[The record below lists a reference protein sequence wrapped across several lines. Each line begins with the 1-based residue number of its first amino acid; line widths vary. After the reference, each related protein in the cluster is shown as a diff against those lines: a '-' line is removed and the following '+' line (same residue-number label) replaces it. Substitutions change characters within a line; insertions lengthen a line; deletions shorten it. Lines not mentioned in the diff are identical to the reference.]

1 MSSLPK
7 SINLIE
13 VGPREGFQFEG
24 IGDPGKI
31 STDSKVRL
39 VDALSGTGIQTIQVI
54 SFVHP
59 KAVPQVADAEE
70 VAKRFKR
77 KPGVKYTAVY
87 LNDKGLERA
96 WNTGKLD
103 FEGHFYLAASE
114 TFSKRN
120 TKRTLEE
127 EVTAQ
132 RRMIEAHREKGIP
145 IEFAGVTAA
154 FGCNFEGDISLN
166 TLIDRIK
173 VIFELDREYD
183 LNLQKL
189 QLADTMGWANPEQIK
204 RTIGEIKDIWPNLDI
219 GLHLHDT
226 RGTGMANVFAA
237 LEMGVTNFDSAVAGL
252 GGCPF
257 AGHRAA
263 AGNVCTEDIVFMCEE
278 MGISTAVNLDTLI
291 ECAQLAEDIVGH
303 PLPGKVMKGG
313 SLDKYRIK
321 EKSQGR

>member
-7 SINLIE
+7 SINLTE
-13 VGPREGFQFEG
+13 VGPREGYQFEG
-24 IGDPGKI
+24 IGDPGRV

-39 VDALSGTGIQTIQVI
+39 VDALSETGLKRIQVI

-77 KPGVKYTAVY
+77 KPGITYTSVY

-96 WNTGKLD
+96 LNTGKID
-103 FEGHFYLAASE
+103 VEGHVYLTASE
-114 TFSKRN
+114 AFSKRN
-120 TKRTLEE
+120 TNRPLEE
-127 EVTAQ
+127 EVIAQ
-132 RRMIEAHREKGIP
+132 RKLIEFQKEKKIP
-145 IEFAGVTAA
+145 IKGGGVMTA
-154 FGCNFEGDISLN
+154 FGCNFEGDISF
-166 TLIDRIK
+166 DK
-173 VIFELDREYD
+173 VLSRMKIIFELAQEYD
-183 LNLQKL
+183 FKIEYF

-204 RTIGEIKDIWPNLDI
+204 RTIGAVRNIWPTLNV

-226 RGTGMANVFAA
+226 RGTGLTNVYAA
-237 LEMGVTNFDSAVAGL
+237 LELGVTDFDSAVAGL

-257 AGHRAA
+257 AGHKAA

-278 MGISTAVNLDTLI
+278 MGVNTGVDLDKLI
-291 ECAQLAEDIVGH
+291 ECAKLAEEVVGH

-313 SLDKYRIK
+313 NLKKFRVK
-321 EKSQGR
+321 GN

>member
-31 STDSKVRL
+31 STDSKVKL
-39 VDALSGTGIQTIQVI
+39 VDALSETGIRTIQVI

-87 LNDKGLERA
+87 LNDKGLERV
-96 WNTGKLD
+96 WNTGKFD
-103 FEGHFYLAASE
+103 FDAHIYLTASE
-114 TFSKRN
+114 AFSKRN
-120 TKRTLEE
+120 IKRTLEE
-127 EVTAQ
+127 EVSAQ
-132 RRMIEAHREKGIP
+132 RKIIEIHKEKKIP
-145 IEFAGVTAA
+145 ITWGGVMAA
-154 FGCNFEGDISLN
+154 FGCNLEGDIALN
-166 TLIDRIK
+166 KIIDRMK
-173 VIFELDREYD
+173 VVFELGQEYD
-183 LNLQKL
+183 LNLEKF

-204 RTIGEIKDIWPNLDI
+204 RTIEKIKNIWPDLGF

-226 RGTGMANVFAA
+226 RGTGLANVYAA
-237 LEMGVTNFDSAVAGL
+237 LEMGVTEFDSAIAGL

-278 MGISTAVNLDTLI
+278 MGIITGVDLDKLI

-303 PLPGKVMKGG
+303 SLPGKVMKGG
-313 SLDKYRIK
+313 NLNKFRTHSF
-321 EKSQGR
+321 